1 MYAFLRGTLIEN
13 NPTYAVL
20 DVQGIGYKIF
30 IPPNALSLP
39 LNQTCTLY
47 TSLIIRENAHTLYGF
62 IEDNSR
68 DLFELLIGISGVGP
82 KTALCLLSKFTPNS
96 LQQAV
101 HEQNVALIATVPGIG
116 KKTAER
122 LVFDIRDKLGKIC
135 LSTSSIPL
143 NASQHK
149 IQDALQAL
157 INLGFSQVHAKK
169 AVEKVIQE
177 GSDTL
182 ELSEIITNALRHS

>member
-13 NPTYAVL
+13 NPTYAVI
-20 DVQGIGYKIF
+20 DVQGVGYKVF
-30 IPPNALSLP
+30 VPPNALSLP
-39 LNQTCTLY
+39 IDKICTLY
-47 TSLIIRENAHTLYGF
+47 TSLVIRENAHTLYGF
-62 IEDNSR
+62 LEDNAR
-68 DLFELLIGISGVGP
+68 ELFELLIGISGVGP
-82 KTALCLLSKFTPNS
+82 KTALCLLSKFTPS
-96 LQQAV
+96 TLQKAV
-101 HEQNVALIATVPGIG
+101 HEQNVALISTVPGIG

-122 LVFDIRDKLGKIC
+122 LLFDIRDKLGKIC
-135 LSTSSIPL
+135 LANASTPI

-157 INLGFSQVHAKK
+157 INLGFSQAHAKK